1 MLPVLPVSPVCLT
14 YWMCPVSPI
23 CLPCRMLLVC
33 PILANDLDTL
43 LNFTE
48 LGEGAR
54 LAVPVP
60 AEHFLPLLYV
70 LAQREDGEPVEIF
83 NDEIIAGS
91 LSMTSV
97 KVG

>member
-1 MLPVLPVSPVCLT
+1 M
-14 YWMCPVSPI
+14 
-23 CLPCRMLLVC
+23 
-33 PILANDLDTL
+33 
-43 LNFTE
+43 
-48 LGEGAR
+48 
-54 LAVPVP
+54 PVP

-70 LAQREDGEPVEIF
+70 LAQREDGEPVDIF